1 MVMDHFLRELE
12 HLSAG
17 PYLRDL
23 YCSSFAH
30 AEDIRTISTSRA
42 TLDEQISIVES
53 FTATNAL
60 VLNARKCKVV
70 VMSATKPTDNTL
82 CTMAGH
88 QLNCSAKCLDHW

>member
-1 MVMDHFLRELE
+1 MDHFLRELE
-12 HLSAG
+12 HRSAG

-70 VMSATKPTDNTL
+70 VMSATKPTDNTV
-82 CTMAGH
+82 AGH
-88 QLNCSAKCLDHW
+88 QLNCSAKCLGHW